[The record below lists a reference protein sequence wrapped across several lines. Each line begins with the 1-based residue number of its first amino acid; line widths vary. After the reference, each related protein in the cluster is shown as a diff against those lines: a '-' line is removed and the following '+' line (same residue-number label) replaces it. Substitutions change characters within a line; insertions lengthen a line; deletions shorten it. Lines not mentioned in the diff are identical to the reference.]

1 MPPGFVEWLPPGL
14 SLEILEHKNLIRI
27 SQLLLHL
34 SEGIFVSTAI
44 TSRRAVRVD
53 QVGGPPAPRQ
63 GATSQR
69 LVIPGTSDCSVK
81 W

>member
-34 SEGIFVSTAI
+34 CEGIFVLVPQSQVAEPFVWTK
-44 TSRRAVRVD
+44 SEVHQRRVKGR
-53 QVGGPPAPRQ
+53 
-63 GATSQR
+63 R
-69 LVIPGTSDCSVK
+69 LSDL
-81 W
+81 